1 MTPPTTDLLDL
12 AEAVAEGTMSAAEAE
27 ARLRSD
33 PEPTPASVA
42 ELRALSLR

>member
-12 AEAVAEGTMSAAEAE
+12 AEAVAEGAMSPADAE

-33 PEPTPASVA
+33 PDS
-42 ELRALSLR
+42 RRRFRR